1 MYRTFVIMGDLL
13 QQTGPACAVGDDCAP
28 SKYWNV
34 IRPVCVAAVGL
45 AIAAGVAIF
54 RSPLAMSPVLL
65 GATVLLAG
73 VLIHEV
79 IRASRHLEAH
89 ATSAHRGASEAGE
102 HYITVLR
109 RIVRFVEARD
119 KYWGGHSQ
127 RVGALSE
134 QVARNLGLDEDECAR
149 MGVAGQLHDIGR
161 LALPDGLLR
170 DPGNIGVEG
179 FRTIQKH
186 PQISY
191 EVLRPLESLRDAL
204 PAIRHHHERM
214 NGTGYP
220 SGLVGE
226 AIPLGARILAV
237 ADAYDAMTHDR
248 PHRRA
253 IPSLAAVQE
262 LRRCCPHGYDPDCV
276 DALADALNLP
286 SLEKSRPRD
295 EGVAAS
301 DPMNASPSI

>member
-1 MYRTFVIMGDLL
+1 MGDSL
-13 QQTGPACAVGDDCAP
+13 QQTSPVRTAGGDLAS

-54 RSPLAMSPVLL
+54 RSPLAMSPLLL

-73 VLIHEV
+73 VLIHQV
-79 IRASRHLEAH
+79 IRASRHLEAR

-102 HYITVLR
+102 HYITVLQ

-134 QVARNLGLDEDECAR
+134 QIARGLGLDEDECAR
-149 MGVAGQLHDIGR
+149 MSVAGQLHDIGR

-170 DPGNIGVEG
+170 DPSDIGVEG

-191 EVLRPLESLRDAL
+191 EVLRPLGSLRDAL

-220 SGLVGE
+220 SGLAGE

-253 IPSLAAVQE
+253 ISSPATVQE
-262 LRRCCPHGYDPDCV
+262 LRRCSPHGYDPDCV

-286 SLEKSRPRD
+286 SLGKSRLGESD
-295 EGVAAS
+295 VSAS
-301 DPMNASPSI
+301 DPVNAGPSI

>member
-1 MYRTFVIMGDLL
+1 MR
-13 QQTGPACAVGDDCAP
+13 
-28 SKYWNV
+28 YWHV

-45 AIAAGVAIF
+45 AVAAVVAIF
-54 RSPLAMSPVLL
+54 RSRLVMSPVLL
-65 GATVLLAG
+65 GATVLLAAA
-73 VLIHEV
+73 LIHEV
-79 IRASRHLEAH
+79 IRVSRYLESR
-89 ATSAHRGASEAGE
+89 ATSAHRRASEACE

-119 KYWGGHSQ
+119 KYWGGHSE

-134 QVARNLGLDEDECAR
+134 QIARNLGLDEDECVR
-149 MGVAGQLHDIGR
+149 IGIAGQLHDIGR

-170 DPGNIGVEG
+170 KTSDIGVEG

-220 SGLVGE
+220 SGLAGE
-226 AIPLGARILAV
+226 DIPLGARILAA

-253 IPSLAAVQE
+253 IPPLAAVRE
-262 LRRCCPHGYDPDCV
+262 LRRCSPHGYDPNCV

-286 SLEKSRPRD
+286 SLEEAPCESNRAP
-295 EGVAAS
+295 A
-301 DPMNASPSI
+301 NASPSI

>member
-1 MYRTFVIMGDLL
+1 MYRTFVVMGDSL
-13 QQTGPACAVGDDCAP
+13 QQTGPACAVGDDHAP
-28 SKYWNV
+28 SKYRNV
-34 IRPVCVAAVGL
+34 IRPVCVAAMGL
-45 AIAAGVAIF
+45 TIAAVVAIF
-54 RSPLAMSPVLL
+54 HSPLAMSPVLL
-65 GATVLLAG
+65 GGTVLLAA
-73 VLIHEV
+73 VLIQQV
-79 IRASRHLEAH
+79 LWASRHLEVR
-89 ATSAHRGASEAGE
+89 ATCACRGASEAGE

-119 KYWGGHSQ
+119 RYWGGHSQ

-170 DPGNIGVEG
+170 DPGDIGVEG

-226 AIPLGARILAV
+226 AIPLGARIIAV

-253 IPSLAAVQE
+253 MTALAAVRE

-286 SLEKSRPRD
+286 SLEESRCGDDAVNAP
-295 EGVAAS
+295 